1 FWYIDGKYLGT
12 SLPDNTFFHDM
23 PDGSHVVS
31 AADDTGRSVS
41 VNVKVLTPGK
51 STQVEQIERL
61 F

>member
-1 FWYIDGKYLGT
+1 MDGKHLGT

-31 AADDTGRSVS
+31 AADDMGRSVS
-41 VNVKVLTPGK
+41 VSVKVLTPGRK
-51 STQVEQIERL
+51 TQTEQIQRL